1 MKRYKSIDAIRGLC
15 MIIMILGHLLHWWIT
30 PADHW
35 SYDLFKSIIVPVG
48 ASGFLFSSGVS
59 AELSYKKKR
68 IQFKEKD
75 IKFLRNIYLF
85 RALILLII
93 AFLYNVAIAIAINN
107 LTWIWAWFVLQTVG
121 FSLLLAWPF
130 LKTSKTFRI
139 IIGTVILIINYY
151 FLWLLSPYNG
161 QANIYGACYH
171 ILFNPLELYP
181 ILPYFSIFIF
191 GTVIGDKLHNINS
204 INDQKIRKDIFKK
217 KFLLPLLII
226 GFILIV
232 FSILFYF
239 PSFLL
244 YYTFSAMVYS
254 LGIIFLLLVI
264 LVWIE
269 EFNLI
274 KVIKNYRFFY
284 FYSYYSF
291 TIFLAHNPLY
301 FLFFQ
306 KLDIITIWIVIF
318 IALVFL
324 TILLRIV
331 YNKLGPKASLKVL
344 ISVMSYKIALKIEE
358 RKKIKQGYYIEE
370 KRISI

>member
-1 MKRYKSIDAIRGLC
+1 MKRYKSVDAIRGLC
-15 MIIMILGHLLHWWIT
+15 MIIMIVGHLLHWWLT

-35 SYDLFKSIIVPVG
+35 LYDLLKSIIGPLG
-48 ASGFLFSSGVS
+48 ASGFLFISGVS
-59 AELSYKKKR
+59 AELSYKKR
-68 IQFKEKD
+68 RTQSKETD
-75 IKFLRNIYLF
+75 MKFLRNIYLF
-85 RALILLII
+85 RALLLLII
-93 AFLYNVAIAIAINN
+93 AFIYNMAIAIVIND

-139 IIGTVILIINYY
+139 IIGTFVLIINYY

-161 QANIYGACYH
+161 QANIYGVCYH

-191 GTVIGDKLHNINS
+191 GTVIGDKLHNINK
-204 INDQKIRKDIFKK
+204 INDQKERKIAFKK
-217 KFLLPLLII
+217 RFLVPLIII

-232 FSILFYF
+232 FSIIFYF

-244 YYTFSAMVYS
+244 CYTFSAMVYS
-254 LGIIFLLLVI
+254 LGIIFVLLAI
-264 LVWIE
+264 LIWVE

-274 KVIKNYRFFY
+274 KIVKSHRFFY

-301 FLFFQ
+301 FLFLE
-306 KLDIITIWIVIF
+306 KLNIITIWIGIF

-324 TILLRIV
+324 TILLRFI
-331 YNKLGPKASLKVL
+331 YKKLGAKASLKIL
-344 ISVMSYKIALKIEE
+344 ISVISFKIALKIEE
-358 RKKIKQGYYIEE
+358 RKKIKQDYYLEE
-370 KRISI
+370 KEIFV